1 MYTCNEKLGHLHV
14 KKVKLYLLFILN
26 KTLST
31 IIILKLLLFI
41 FNKEG
46 IPRC

>member
-1 MYTCNEKLGHLHV
+1 MYICNEKPDHLHV

-41 FNKEG
+41 FNKEN